1 MKSNMLSK
9 RVYFT
14 ISCIM
19 LLVIFM
25 FQFSSVI
32 RKKYNNYDENIY
44 AAENEISL
52 TSDSAFTVE
61 TAPLKVLSDS
71 RHFAVYIGNTSDSA
85 AGSIVLQWCGYT
97 KRNLI
102 TYDNITQYIS
112 YTRRTP
118 DAVLI
123 DSSYLNLDRDISY
136 LNKLTESGIN
146 LVFCTLPDFTAISGN
161 TELQNLLGI
170 SATVMPLLKA
180 SGYKLFGGFLLGGE
194 TWYMSNTEEGE
205 AYQDFT
211 LTLPWYVTGNA
222 TKTYMSAV
230 LDSSVY
236 GTVKNEDL
244 PPVLWRKSHEHSYV
258 FCVNGDYI
266 KDSAGLGILNAI
278 MYELYDY
285 SVYPVINS
293 EAVAVVNFPVFAFEN
308 ESAVKEYYSR
318 NTSSLLEN
326 IIWPDLSNLSEA
338 TGKKFTF
345 FLTPQFDYTDGLEP
359 SSSEMEYFFRLFRE
373 KGFEAGLS
381 SYRSN
386 STSIQDK
393 FTADAKF
400 FNTFLKHYR
409 FLSVYVN
416 TSEVQKLLDTDSVL
430 TNDIRTVVTGYSK
443 NNYSAIF
450 SYRDKN
456 ILEMKMVSD
465 GSDYSYKNN
474 FRVKSLHTALAYSF
488 TEIDCSKLY
497 DPDENSLLWDK
508 TYRKI
513 STALT
518 SYTTKHHA
526 FKNCTVTEADRQI
539 RKFLADDYTYERAG
553 NVVTVNVT
561 PDTGSVSLMLRL
573 HNENIADISGGSY
586 TLLEENSYLIETDG
600 SSTITITLK

>member
-19 LLVIFM
+19 LLVLFM

-44 AAENEISL
+44 AAENDSSL

-61 TAPLKVLSDS
+61 TTPSKVLSGS
-71 RHFAVYIGNTSDSA
+71 RHFAVYIGNTSDSS
-85 AGSIVLQWCGYT
+85 AGGTVLQWCGYT

-102 TYDNITQYIS
+102 IYDSITQYTS

-123 DSSYLNLDRDISY
+123 DSSYLDLDRDISY

-146 LVFCTLPDFTAISGN
+146 LVFCTLPDFAAISEN

-170 SATVMPLLKA
+170 SATVMPSLKA

-194 TWYMSNTEEGE
+194 AWYMSNTEEE
-205 AYQDFT
+205 ETYQDFT

-236 GTVKNEDL
+236 GTVRNEDL
-244 PPVLWRKSHEHSYV
+244 PPVLWRKSHGRSYV

-266 KDSAGLGILNAI
+266 KDCAGLGILSAI
-278 MYELYDY
+278 MYELCDY

-326 IIWPDLSNLSEA
+326 IIWPDLSNLSET
-338 TGKKFTF
+338 TGKKLTF
-345 FLTPQFDYTDGLEP
+345 FLTPQFNYTDGLEP
-359 SSSEMEYFFRLFRE
+359 SNSEMEYFFRLFRE
-373 KGFEAGLS
+373 KSFEAGLS
-381 SYRSN
+381 AYRSN
-386 STSIQDK
+386 STTIQDK

-416 TSEVQKLLDTDSVL
+416 TSEIQKLLETDSEL
-430 TNDIRTVVTGYSK
+430 TKDISTIVTGYSK

-450 SYRDKN
+450 SYRDKD
-456 ILEMKMVSD
+456 ILELKLVSD
-465 GSDYSYKNN
+465 GSNYSYKND
-474 FRVKSLHTALAYSF
+474 FRVKALHTALAYSF

-497 DPDENSLLWDK
+497 NPDENSLLWDK

-513 STALT
+513 STALS
-518 SYTTKHHA
+518 SYTTKHRE
-526 FKNCTVTEADRQI
+526 FKSCTVTEADRQI
-539 RKFLADDYTYERAG
+539 RKFLAVDYTYERTG
-553 NVVTVNVT
+553 NTITVNIT
-561 PDTGSVSLMLRL
+561 PGAGSVSLMLRL
-573 HNENIADISGGSY
+573 HNESIADISGGSY
-586 TLLEENSYLIETDG
+586 TLLEENSYLIETDD
-600 SSTITITLK
+600 SSTVTITLK